1 MDTFTPVFFFIAS
14 LEIEVS
20 NDEFWFSFL
29 WILSFTTKKN
39 KVPYHYLLSEKY
51 ELTPDKKKNNG
62 MFHVLLKIM

>member
-1 MDTFTPVFFFIAS
+1 MMNFDLVFMNFI
-14 LEIEVS
+14 V
-20 NDEFWFSFL
+20 
-29 WILSFTTKKN
+29 SFTTKKN